1 MSPRCFTILLSLFS
15 TFLFFDM
22 LTKNP
27 KYFKKLYRLNFF
39 KLKVLKI
46 LKPGYKI
53 RVIKIIPSGRVFNRL
68 VVKLIKGVIIQIRFN
83 GIMTSVLIQ
92 TKKLG
97 GTTNRVFYQFYAFS
111 RFVYFSCSYRKI
123 WGRLF
128 NRISRKKY
136 IKI

>member
-1 MSPRCFTILLSLFS
+1 MVSNNSKSFNKLF
-15 TFLFFDM
+15 
-22 LTKNP
+22 
-27 KYFKKLYRLNFF
+27 RVNFF

-53 RVIKIIPSGRVFNRL
+53 RVIKIIPSGRSFNRL
-68 VVKLIKGVIIQIRFN
+68 VVKLIKGIIIQIRFN
-83 GIMTSVLIQ
+83 GMATSVLIQ

-123 WGRLF
+123 WGRVF
-128 NRISRKKY
+128 RKRYK
-136 IKI
+136 KI

>member
-1 MSPRCFTILLSLFS
+1 MLSNDS
-15 TFLFFDM
+15 
-22 LTKNP
+22 
-27 KYFKKLYRLNFF
+27 KYFEKLIRINFF

-53 RVIKIIPSGRVFNRL
+53 RVVKMIPSSRSFNSL
-68 VVKLIKGVIIQIRFN
+68 ILKMIKGVIVQIRFN
-83 GIMTSVLIQ
+83 GMMTSVLIQ

-128 NRISRKKY
+128 NRRRFRKKY
-136 IKI
+136 KKT